1 MKPAIATMLC
11 NVMGHPGLR
20 KLARDVMDSG
30 RDNAML
36 FKRCPRCGV
45 EIYSIEIERFPHNQR
60 NTGRPASA

>member
-11 NVMGHPGLR
+11 KAIGHPGLR
-20 KLARDVMDSG
+20 KLARDVRDSG

-45 EIYSIEIERFPHNQR
+45 EIFSIEIEPLPSHRR
-60 NTGRPASA
+60 AERPASA